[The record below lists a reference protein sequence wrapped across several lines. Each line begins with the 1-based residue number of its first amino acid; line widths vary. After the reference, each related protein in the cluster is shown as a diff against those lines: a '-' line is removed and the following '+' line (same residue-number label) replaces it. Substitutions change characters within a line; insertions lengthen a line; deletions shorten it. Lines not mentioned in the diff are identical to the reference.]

1 MPRRNSPNDI
11 QGLADLSRLSEFV
24 MDKRLGQRSSAKKNR
39 RNRHYD
45 KQFIRNTLA
54 HLPLGESMADITGD
68 TTGDTTGEISGVLA
82 GEPSGREGEGIDPD
96 LAVDS
101 ADPFQTGQTQ

>member
-11 QGLADLSRLSEFV
+11 QNLADLSRLSEIV
-24 MDKRLGQRSSAKKNR
+24 TDKRLGQRAIAKKNR

-54 HLPLGESMADITGD
+54 HLPRGD
-68 TTGDTTGEISGVLA
+68 TLD
-82 GEPSGREGEGIDPD
+82 
-96 LAVDS
+96 
-101 ADPFQTGQTQ
+101 ADPVDPMDPTDPLDPCKSGDAE

>member
-11 QGLADLSRLSEFV
+11 QNLADLSRLSEIV
-24 MDKRLGQRSSAKKNR
+24 TDKRLGQRAIAKKNR

-54 HLPLGESMADITGD
+54 HLPRGGTLDADPATD
-68 TTGDTTGEISGVLA
+68 S
-82 GEPSGREGEGIDPD
+82 PIDPM
-96 LAVDS
+96 DS
-101 ADPFQTGQTQ
+101 LDSLDSFQAGDAE

>member
-54 HLPLGESMADITGD
+54 HLPLGESMADITAEL
-68 TTGDTTGEISGVLA
+68 TAELTGELA

-101 ADPFQTGQTQ
+101 ADPLQAG

>member
-11 QGLADLSRLSEFV
+11 QNLADLSRLSEIV
-24 MDKRLGQRSSAKKNR
+24 TDKRLGQRAIAKKNR

-54 HLPLGESMADITGD
+54 HLPRGD
-68 TTGDTTGEISGVLA
+68 TLD
-82 GEPSGREGEGIDPD
+82 
-96 LAVDS
+96 
-101 ADPFQTGQTQ
+101 ADPAMDPTDPLDPMDPCKSGDAE

>member
-11 QGLADLSRLSEFV
+11 QNLADLSRLSEIV
-24 MDKRLGQRSSAKKNR
+24 TDKRLGQRAIAKKNR

-54 HLPLGESMADITGD
+54 HLPRGEILDADPAIRHGGSVVGASRAAVLCSLGED
-68 TTGDTTGEISGVLA
+68 
-82 GEPSGREGEGIDPD
+82 
-96 LAVDS
+96 
-101 ADPFQTGQTQ
+101 QT

>member
-11 QGLADLSRLSEFV
+11 QNLADLSRLSEIV
-24 MDKRLGQRSSAKKNR
+24 TDKRLGQRAIAKKNR

-54 HLPLGESMADITGD
+54 HLPRGETLD
-68 TTGDTTGEISGVLA
+68 
-82 GEPSGREGEGIDPD
+82 
-96 LAVDS
+96 
-101 ADPFQTGQTQ
+101 ADPATDPMDPLDPFAAGDAE

>member
-54 HLPLGESMADITGD
+54 HLPLGESLADIA
-68 TTGDTTGEISGVLA
+68 GELKGELAGELA

-101 ADPFQTGQTQ
+101 ADPLQAG